1 MFENWIEKHRCKPV
15 KGLINALESP
25 RYESFERRLIKFFE
39 RPLPAR
45 PRATQAVKL
54 VREMA
59 PMIITEKLEAV
70 IEQGR
75 AVLDN
80 PKLKEFHR
88 LRIQMKRLRYACE
101 FMAPAYDGALDP
113 FIDHTVELQDCL
125 GDIQD
130 TVFTREFI
138 DYLFEDWK
146 DKLVEPI
153 VVFIL
158 GEIYQLQGEIEK
170 ERQKGFNKMWA
181 RFASE
186 ETIMYLNETLSI
198 QATEEK

>member
-1 MFENWIEKHRCKPV
+1 
-15 KGLINALESP
+15 
-25 RYESFERRLIKFFE
+25 
-39 RPLPAR
+39 
-45 PRATQAVKL
+45 
-54 VREMA
+54 
-59 PMIITEKLEAV
+59 
-70 IEQGR
+70 
-75 AVLDN
+75 
-80 PKLKEFHR
+80 
-88 LRIQMKRLRYACE
+88 
-101 FMAPAYDGALDP
+101 MAPAYDGALDP